1 MALNRRKS
9 FLIDLTR
16 HLSENLHVF
25 CSFKIICVLT
35 FTIIKAEDD
44 PALEDY
50 GIARCKDNFL
60 LIFKNISIAAGNPTY
75 LWKRLQNCRV
85 WDCTL
90 ALIFVSL
97 LSKYTNADLKIHR
110 LFKLITRELFIF
122 LQMKL
127 KAKSS
132 LLGFRRNF
140 VNFTRKELCTKFCCV
155 LISFQEVKKLQSFE

>member
-75 LWKRLQNCRV
+75 LWKRLRNCRV

-132 LLGFRRNF
+132 LLGF